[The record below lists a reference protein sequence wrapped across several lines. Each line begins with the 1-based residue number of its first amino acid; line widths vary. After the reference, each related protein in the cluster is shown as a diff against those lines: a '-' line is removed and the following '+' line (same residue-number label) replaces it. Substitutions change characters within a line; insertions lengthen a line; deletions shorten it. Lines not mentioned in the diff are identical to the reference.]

1 MQIVPIKLN
10 EKEQRVLSYVARN
23 LSENGYPP
31 SVRDIARDLQFKS
44 TSTVQMYLDR
54 LVAYGYLQRQDGKS
68 RTLRLVRSEGLCP
81 LFHEVTEG
89 GIVCRGS
96 LTLPGLAGGTVFAYP
111 VPDMAL
117 ADRGVLAGDYAL
129 IERDVPP
136 HGEGLALVA
145 SDGRAWLCSAEVLDT
160 REPPAM
166 IGRVV
171 SVIRL
176 YDTKGEDRL

>member
-1 MQIVPIKLN
+1 MPIRLN

-68 RTLRLVRSEGLCP
+68 RTLRLVHSEGICP
-81 LFHEVTEG
+81 LFHTITEDE
-89 GIVCRGS
+89 IVCQGTLS
-96 LTLPGLAGGTVFAYP
+96 LPGLPGGDLFAYP

-129 IERDVPP
+129 IERNVPP
-136 HGEGLALVA
+136 RKEGLALVA
-145 SDGRAWLCSAEVLDT
+145 SGGKAWLGSGETLDT
-160 REPPAM
+160 TEPPVM